1 MAYKKLFEPGRI
13 GGLTIRNRAVMSPMG
28 TDLADIRGNATPRLI
43 AYYTERAKGGIGL
56 IINEYTGVDDVDSI
70 PTQHNLRMAQDYN
83 VQEAEELTRSVHAYG
98 AKIFAQLHHGGAT
111 SKSAFTGRQ
120 NLSPSGVPMAP
131 GGEVPREMTLEDIK
145 RVQEKFIA
153 AAIRCKK
160 AGYDGVELHGAH
172 SYLIA
177 QFFSKYYNRRTDA
190 YGGSLENRC
199 RFNLEVIR
207 EMRKN
212 MPEDMPLLMRLDAI
226 DEMLPAVTTQDE
238 TVQFINWAAEA
249 GVDAIDLSRGNAR
262 SLATVYEVPPYN
274 LEPGFNMDNIA
285 AIKARVNIP
294 VIGVGRIVDPALAD
308 QLIREGKIDM
318 VAVGR
323 AQLAD
328 PEWCNKSM
336 EGREAEI
343 RRCIGCTEGC
353 YDKVI
358 DPKAKHITCTRNPA
372 LCLEYKGLQKTDSP
386 KKVMIIGGGKTGFY
400 LAKMLSEFGAAV
412 KVIEKSKD
420 RCRYLSSHLNDV
432 MVLHGDATDLTLLE
446 EENLSQMDA
455 VVTATGYDE
464 ENLLLALTAKQHGIE
479 DVIAKVSRA
488 SYGEIISRMG
498 IDVALNPL
506 DIITSSIIRFVQGSK
521 KILSSQLIQGQA
533 EIMEIIATHHM
544 KILNKPLKNLHL
556 PDGIIIAAIHRG
568 TEDVII
574 PNGDTRILEDD
585 KVILLSLL
593 SDLPSTETLLRDTG
607 RIGIFKK

>member
-1 MAYKKLFEPGRI
+1 MKVVIVGAGKLGLKVANTLLGGDHDVTIIDTNEDILQKISSQMDVMTINANAKEIKVLKRI
-13 GGLTIRNRAVMSPMG
+13 N
-28 TDLADIRGNATPRLI
+28 I
-43 AYYTERAKGGIGL
+43 ASYDFMITT
-56 IINEYTGVDDVDSI
+56 TGDD
-70 PTQHNLRMAQDYN
+70 
-83 VQEAEELTRSVHAYG
+83 EENIV
-98 AKIFAQLHHGGAT
+98 I
-111 SKSAFTGRQ
+111 SAFAKSLG
-120 NLSPSGVPMAP
+120 
-131 GGEVPREMTLEDIK
+131 
-145 RVQEKFIA
+145 
-153 AAIRCKK
+153 CKK
-160 AGYDGVELHGAH
+160 AIARVQDPEHMQQISFIKEIMGIDHIVNPDLGITVEIYKYLAEKYTLSNGIFSSGKVSLIEFSVSRFKSLIGVEIPNVGEILPNMLIVAISRNGKVIIPHGDTTIQAG
-172 SYLIA
+172 
-177 QFFSKYYNRRTDA
+177 DA
-190 YGGSLENRC
+190 LY
-199 RFNLEVIR
+199 
-207 EMRKN
+207 
-212 MPEDMPLLMRLDAI
+212 
-226 DEMLPAVTTQDE
+226 
-238 TVQFINWAAEA
+238 
-249 GVDAIDLSRGNAR
+249 
-262 SLATVYEVPPYN
+262 
-274 LEPGFNMDNIA
+274 
-285 AIKARVNIP
+285 
-294 VIGVGRIVDPALAD
+294 VIGEKGPILDLNEKVH
-308 QLIREGKIDM
+308 EKGKYND
-318 VAVGR
+318 
-323 AQLAD
+323 
-328 PEWCNKSM
+328 
-336 EGREAEI
+336 
-343 RRCIGCTEGC
+343 
-353 YDKVI
+353 
-358 DPKAKHITCTRNPA
+358 
-372 LCLEYKGLQKTDSP
+372 LQ
-386 KKVMIIGGGKTGFY
+386 KVMIIGGGKTGFY